1 MTRKHGETPRRKH
14 GRTPAQRQWTSA
26 LGRASIAWEY
36 LSEEQRLLWKV
47 DAEVRRTSGQR
58 YFVKVNA
65 PRLRGGLELLTEPP
79 KLERYNSK
87 RALHGLAIT
96 HRRGRIVLKLAV
108 SPMPG
113 ARYTVWGSRPCK
125 LGVSAYIKCPLLG
138 LLPPPVDGRSDI
150 TALYFRKHG
159 DYIMQHELPLVRR
172 RICIRIRQE
181 RDQGPALYE
190 EVRAIVPDPEDEQE

>member
-58 YFVKVNA
+58 CFVKVNA
-65 PRLRGGLELLTEPP
+65 PRLRGGLELLTKPP
-79 KLERYNSK
+79 KLEPYNSK

-172 RICIRIRQE
+172 RIYIRIRQE

-190 EVRAIVPDPEDEQE
+190 EVRAIVPDPEDDQD